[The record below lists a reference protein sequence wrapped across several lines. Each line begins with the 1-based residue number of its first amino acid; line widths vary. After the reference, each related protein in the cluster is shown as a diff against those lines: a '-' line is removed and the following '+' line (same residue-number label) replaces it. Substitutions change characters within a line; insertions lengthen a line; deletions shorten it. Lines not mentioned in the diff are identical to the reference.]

1 MSDDI
6 KKGLLGIVVDETE
19 VSKVMPEINSLTYRG
34 YAAQDLCA
42 KCKFEEVAYLI
53 LNGELP
59 NKKQLKNFEKQERK
73 ERKLSKTLL
82 EDIKK
87 FPKKAHPMD
96 VARTVVSIMGL
107 EDKETKDNSPK
118 ANMRKVM
125 RIFAKTPVALAAF
138 YRVRKGKK
146 IIPPKNNLSFSEN
159 FFNMCFGKVPNKDI
173 VKAFDV
179 SLILYAEHSFNVST
193 FTARTITSSLSDIHG
208 AITGA
213 IASLKGPLHGG
224 ANEEV
229 MHMMNKIKKPE
240 NALNWI
246 NKALDN
252 KDVVM
257 GFGHRVYKSGD
268 SRVPTMRE
276 YFGKVAKIKKDKK
289 FEKIYDIVEKV
300 MIERKNIH
308 PNVDYPT
315 GPTYHLMGFDTD
327 FFTPIFVI
335 SRITGWSA
343 HIIEQHA
350 ANKLIRPLASYKG
363 NQHRKVV
370 QLNQR

>member
-1 MSDDI
+1 MSDEI
-6 KKGLLGIVVDETE
+6 KKGLLGIVVDETTI
-19 VSKVMPEINSLTYRG
+19 SQVMPDINSLTYRG
-34 YAAQDLCA
+34 YAVQDLCE
-42 KCKFEEVAYLI
+42 KCIFEEVAFLV

-59 NKKQLKNFEKQERK
+59 NKKQLKAFIKEERLD
-73 ERKLSKTLL
+73 RNLSKQIIS
-82 EDIKK
+82 DIQKM
-87 FPKKAHPMD
+87 PKKAHPMD
-96 VARTVVSIMGL
+96 VVRTAVSLMAL

-118 ANMRKVM
+118 ANMRKAV
-125 RIFAKTPVALAAF
+125 RIFAKTPIALAAF
-138 YRVRKGKK
+138 FRARKGKK
-146 IIPPKNNLSFSEN
+146 IIPPKKNLSFSEN
-159 FFNMCFGKVPNKDI
+159 FFHMCFGKVPQKEI

-229 MHMMNKIKKPE
+229 MRMMNKIKKPE
-240 NALNWI
+240 NALKWI
-246 NKALDN
+246 NNTLDN

-257 GFGHRVYKSGD
+257 GFGHRVYKQGD
-268 SRVPTMRE
+268 SRVPTME
-276 YFGKVAKIKKDKK
+276 KYFKKVATIKNDKK
-289 FEKIYDIVEKV
+289 FIKIYDIVKRV
-300 MIERKNIH
+300 MIEKKNIH

-343 HIIEQHA
+343 HIMEQHA
-350 ANKLIRPLASYKG
+350 ANKLIRPLSKYSG
-363 NQHRKVV
+363 RDHRKVML
-370 QLNQR
+370 LNQR

>member
-1 MSDDI
+1 MSDEI
-6 KKGLLGIVVDETE
+6 KKGLLGIVVDETT
-19 VSKVMPEINSLTYRG
+19 VSQVMPDINSLTYRG
-34 YAAQDLCA
+34 YAVQDLCA
-42 KCKFEEVAYLI
+42 KCNFEEVAYLV

-59 NKKQLKNFEKQERK
+59 NKKQLKSFIKEERSD
-73 ERKLSKTLL
+73 RKLSKEILS
-82 EDIKK
+82 DIRKM
-87 FPKKAHPMD
+87 PKKAHPMD
-96 VARTVVSIMGL
+96 VARTAVSLMAL

-118 ANMRKVM
+118 ANMRKAI
-125 RIFAKTPVALAAF
+125 RIFSKTPIALAAF
-138 YRVRKGKK
+138 FRARKGKK
-146 IIPPKNNLSFSEN
+146 MIAPKKNLSFSEN
-159 FFNMCFGKVPNKDI
+159 FFYMCFGKVPSKEI

-240 NALNWI
+240 NALKWI
-246 NKALDN
+246 NKALKN

-257 GFGHRVYKSGD
+257 GFGHRVYKRGD
-268 SRVPTMRE
+268 SRVPTME
-276 YFGKVAKIKKDKK
+276 KYFKKVASIKKDKK
-289 FEKIYDIVEKV
+289 FIKIYDIVKNV

-343 HIIEQHA
+343 HIMEQHA
-350 ANKLIRPLASYKG
+350 ANKLIRPLSKYSGAK
-363 NQHRKVV
+363 HRKVML
-370 QLNQR
+370 LNQR

>member
-1 MSDDI
+1 MSDEI

-59 NKKQLKNFEKQERK
+59 NKKQLKNFENQERK

>member
-1 MSDDI
+1 MSDEI
-6 KKGLLGIVVDETE
+6 KKGLLGIVVDETT
-19 VSKVMPEINSLTYRG
+19 VSQVMPDINSLTYRG
-34 YAAQDLCA
+34 YAVQDLCE
-42 KCKFEEVAYLI
+42 KCNFEEVAYLV

-59 NKKQLKNFEKQERK
+59 NKKQLKSFVKEERLD
-73 ERKLSKTLL
+73 RKLSKEILS
-82 EDIKK
+82 DIRKM
-87 FPKKAHPMD
+87 PKKAHPMD
-96 VARTVVSIMGL
+96 VARTAVSLMAL
-107 EDKETKDNSPK
+107 EDNETKDNSPK
-118 ANMRKVM
+118 ANMRKAI
-125 RIFAKTPVALAAF
+125 RIFSKTPIALAAF
-138 YRVRKGKK
+138 FRARKGKK
-146 IIPPKNNLSFSEN
+146 IISPKKNLSFSEN
-159 FFNMCFGKVPNKDI
+159 FFYMCFGKLPSKEI

-240 NALNWI
+240 NALKWI
-246 NKALDN
+246 NKALKN

-257 GFGHRVYKSGD
+257 GFGHRVYKKGD
-268 SRVPTMRE
+268 SRVPTME
-276 YFGKVAKIKKDKK
+276 KYFRKVSSIKKDRK
-289 FEKIYDIVEKV
+289 FIKIYDIVKNV
-300 MIERKNIH
+300 MIEKKNIH

-343 HIIEQHA
+343 HIMEQHA
-350 ANKLIRPLASYKG
+350 ANKLIRPLSKYRGAK
-363 NQHRKVV
+363 HRKVML
-370 QLNQR
+370 LNQR

>member
-1 MSDDI
+1 MSDEI
-6 KKGLLGIVVDETE
+6 KKGLLGIVVDETT
-19 VSKVMPEINSLTYRG
+19 VSQVMPDINSLTYRG
-34 YAAQDLCA
+34 YAVQDLCE
-42 KCKFEEVAYLI
+42 KCIFEEVAYLV
-53 LNGELP
+53 LNGGLP
-59 NKKQLKNFEKQERK
+59 NKKQLKKFIKEERLN
-73 ERKLSKTLL
+73 RKLSKQILN
-82 EDIKK
+82 DIKK
-87 FPKKAHPMD
+87 MPKKAHPMD
-96 VARTVVSIMGL
+96 VVRTAVSLMSL
-107 EDKETKDNSPK
+107 EDKETRNNSPK
-118 ANMRKVM
+118 ANMRKAV
-125 RIFAKTPVALAAF
+125 RIFAKTPIALAAF
-138 YRVRKGKK
+138 FRSRKGKK
-146 IIPPKNNLSFSEN
+146 IIAPKKNLSFSEN
-159 FFNMCFGKVPNKDI
+159 FFHMCFGKVPDKEI

-229 MHMMNKIKKPE
+229 MHMMNKIKKPK
-240 NALNWI
+240 NALKWI
-246 NKALDN
+246 NNTLNK

-257 GFGHRVYKSGD
+257 GFGHRVYKKGD
-268 SRVPTMRE
+268 SRVPTME
-276 YFGKVAKIKKDKK
+276 KYFKKVATIKNDKK
-289 FEKIYDIVEKV
+289 FIKIYDIVKNV

-343 HIIEQHA
+343 HIMEQHA
-350 ANKLIRPLASYKG
+350 ANKLIRPLSKYSGEK
-363 NQHRKVV
+363 HRNVMPI
-370 QLNQR
+370 NHR